1 MRRLLAWNPRRA
13 TRRGHLAL
21 HLREE
26 TGSTLIEILVA
37 AILVALIAAA
47 VAQALISN
55 SRQSGAQHV
64 RSVSD
69 ELAQQDQERLKG
81 MSAQQLNGLDQTRT
95 ITLDGTTYT
104 VESTAAFLNSS
115 GGTSCGSSGSGA
127 AAYYRIVS
135 TVTNWAAGGTSGRPA
150 VVEES
155 IITPPAGGTL
165 LTQVVDQTGT
175 ALSGVSVSASG
186 PDVVSGT
193 TDANGC
199 VTFAGLT
206 SGSYTVNITNPGYV
220 DTTGDTSPITRSATV
235 TSTGT
240 STPSGNPIKI
250 GQAAS
255 FTANF
260 TTGLSGATAE
270 ADSLG
275 WFGAGSSDTMSSAL
289 FSTALSSP
297 ATSATGSGLFPF
309 AFTGPSY
316 NGNYQIWPGRCVQQ
330 RPPTGSDMFN
340 ISPGSSQTIS
350 VQEPP
355 LGVTSVKYSGVAV
368 KPAHIRIWFISTSG
382 TSCLYGW
389 SPTIAPGS
397 TMPTNGWLA
406 NPGQPFATT
415 GTPASASGQ
424 TGYLWVCA
432 DYYTGSTYGWRNAS
446 VSPVANTSFTSLNV
460 VPALSIT
467 SSSSS
472 GLC

>member
-1 MRRLLAWNPRRA
+1 MRRLFAWKSHRA
-13 TRRGHLAL
+13 TSRGQFAVP
-21 HLREE
+21 LRAE
-26 TGSTLIEILVA
+26 TGSTLIEVLVS

-55 SRQSGAQHV
+55 SRLSGEQHV

-81 MSAQQLNGLDQTRT
+81 MSAQQLTGLNQTRT
-95 ITLDGTTYT
+95 VTLDGTTYT
-104 VESTAAFLNSS
+104 VNSAANFLNSA

-135 TVTNWAAGGTSGRPA
+135 TVTNWAAGANGRPA

-155 IITPPAGGTL
+155 VITPPAGGVL

-186 PDVVSGT
+186 ADVASGT

-206 SGSYTVNITNPGYV
+206 AGSYTVSVTSPGYV
-220 DTTGDTSPITRSATV
+220 DTTGDTSPISRSATV

-260 TTGLSGATAE
+260 TTGLSGAGGEGDA
-270 ADSLG
+270 AG
-275 WFGAGSSDTMSSAL
+275 WYGAGSSDTMSSAL

-297 ATSATGSGLFPF
+297 ATSVSGSGLFPF

-316 NGNYQIWPGRCVQQ
+316 NGNYQIWGGRCVQQ
-330 RPPTGSDMFN
+330 RPPTGTDMFN
-340 ISPGSSQTIS
+340 ITPGSNQTIS

-355 LGVTSVKYSGVAV
+355 LGVTSVKYAGVTV
-368 KPAHIRIWFISTSG
+368 KPAHIRLWFVSSSG
-382 TSCLYGW
+382 TSCFYGY
-389 SPTIAPGS
+389 SPTIVSGS
-397 TMPTNGWLA
+397 TMPATGWLA
-406 NPGQPFATT
+406 NPGQPFATN

-424 TGYLWVCA
+424 TGNYWVCA
-432 DYYTGSTYGWRNAS
+432 DYNPGSGYKNTFVTGVT
-446 VSPVANTSFTSLNV
+446 NTSFTSLNV
-460 VPALSIT
+460 VPSILIT

-472 GLC
+472 GQCA